1 MKQRDRRARM
11 NGGRP
16 GMVGAIY
23 VDEAD
28 LGEAAVQ
35 RLEARSIPKSTL
47 SPARRP
53 LL

>member
-28 LGEAAVQ
+28 LGEAAIRRV
-35 RLEARSIPKSTL
+35 RARSIPKSAL
-47 SPARRP
+47 SPA
-53 LL
+53 